1 MFKKVLIANRG
12 EIACRIIETCKRLDI
27 KTVSVYSSVDRNA
40 RHVLLADESFL
51 IPGPDPS
58 QNYLSG
64 PELIKIGKNS
74 GADAIHPGYGFLSE
88 NSEFAKLVED
98 NGMVFIGPSP
108 QAIEIMGQKDKAK
121 ALMEKVGVP
130 IVRGY
135 HEKSQSELDKNAQQ
149 IGYPILIKAIA

>member
-88 NSEFAKLVED
+88 NSEIAYELED
-98 NGMVFIGPSP
+98 KIRAAHGLDFERPTPKGDS
-108 QAIEIMGQKDKAK
+108 EILEA
-121 ALMEKVGVP
+121 
-130 IVRGY
+130 
-135 HEKSQSELDKNAQQ
+135 
-149 IGYPILIKAIA
+149 